1 MDKMKDLVEQLNTY
15 RDAYYNDNI
24 SIISD
29 KEYDALFDKLKKME
43 DDSGIIYGNS
53 PTQTVGYEV
62 KSELTKVTHN
72 HPMLSLDKTQEIAE
86 LASFFKG
93 KESVIMAKADG
104 LTCSLLYRNGTLVSA
119 ESRGN
124 GLIGE
129 DVTHNAKVFANLPK
143 TIPFKGEL
151 IVDGEAVIT
160 YEAFNK
166 INKPLIEKATVEAIK
181 LGLNEDEKQ
190 QYIKEHSYK
199 NPRNLASGSV
209 RQLDS
214 KIASE
219 REIRFFA
226 WKLERMLDEKGNSI
240 IPDKFSERLTFIH
253 NQGFDVIPFA
263 VIPSGQTMAPVTAMY
278 ELVVNTVV
286 AQCKDISIPI
296 DGIVGTFEDAQY
308 GITLGMTGH
317 HPRHSIAYKFYQEEN
332 ETVLLDIAWQ
342 TSRTGLVNPVAILKP
357 VEIDGTTVSRAS
369 LSNVS
374 VIKDLEL
381 GIGDTVS
388 VIKANQIIPKITD
401 NNTRSNSYVIPTEC
415 PSCGG
420 ALRIHSENGRE
431 TLNCDNPECGAR
443 KLDKLVNFVSREGMN
458 VVGLSAERLRV
469 FSNLGFVKEFEDVY
483 TLYRHSNEL
492 CKMEG
497 FGENSIDKILAAIEN
512 SKKCS
517 FANVLVAIGIT
528 KIGKSGAKAITNHIR
543 SMNTG
548 DIFTCFMDLCKNK
561 YDWSVIDDFGEI
573 TSQNIN
579 SYVNENWDKIAKL
592 KTHLH
597 IEENETGYIISDV
610 LANYTFCITGKL
622 LQFPNRDALVAEIE
636 SNGGKVV
643 SGVTAKTN
651 YLITNDKNSGSSK
664 NKKAIEYGTKIINE
678 VEFLALIGK

>member
-1 MDKMKDLVEQLNTY
+1 MNEMKNLVEQLNMY

-29 KEYDALFDKLKKME
+29 KEYDMLFDKLKKME
-43 DDSGIIYGNS
+43 EDTGLVYGNS

-62 KSELTKVTHN
+62 KSELTKVKHN
-72 HPMLSLDKTQEIAE
+72 HPMLSLDKTQEIAA
-86 LASFFKG
+86 LANFFKG

-104 LTCSLLYRNGTLVSA
+104 LTCSLLYKDGVLISA

-124 GLIGE
+124 GVIGE
-129 DVTHNAKVFANLPK
+129 DVTHNARVFANLPK

-160 YEAFNK
+160 YEAFDK
-166 INKPLIEKATVEAIK
+166 INKPLIDKAAAEAVE
-181 LGLNEDEKQ
+181 LGLSNEEKQ
-190 QYIKEHSYK
+190 QYIKDRSYK

-214 KIASE
+214 KIAAE

-226 WKLERMLDEKGNSI
+226 WKLERMLDENGNSI

-253 NQGFDVIPFA
+253 EQGFDVVPFA
-263 VIPSGQTMAPVTAMY
+263 VIPSGQLAVPISAMY
-278 ELVVNTVV
+278 ELVVNAVV
-286 AQCKDISIPI
+286 AQCKDVGIPI

-308 GITLGMTGH
+308 GISLGMTGH

-381 GIGDTVS
+381 GIGDIVS
-388 VIKANQIIPKITD
+388 VIKANQIIPKIVD
-401 NNTRSNSYVIPTEC
+401 NATRSNSYEIPNEC

-420 ALRIHSENGRE
+420 ILRIHSENGRE
-431 TLNCDNPECGAR
+431 TLNCDNPECAAR
-443 KLDKLVNFVSREGMN
+443 KLDKFVNFVSREGMN
-458 VVGLSAERLRV
+458 VVGLSAERLRA
-469 FSNLGFVKEFEDVY
+469 FSNSGFIKEFEDIY
-483 TLYRHSNEL
+483 TLFRHSDEL

-497 FGENSIDKILAAIEN
+497 LGENSVDKLLTAIEN

-517 FANVLVAIGIT
+517 FTNVLVAIGIT

-543 SMNTG
+543 SMDAD
-548 DIFTCFMDLCKNK
+548 DIFTCFMELCKNN

-579 SYVNENWDKIAKL
+579 SYVNENWDEIAKL
-592 KTHLH
+592 KTYLL
-597 IEENETGYIISDV
+597 IEENEMGYVVSDV

-622 LQFPNRDALVAEIE
+622 LQFPNRDTLVAEIE

-643 SGVTAKTN
+643 GGVTAKTN